1 MKKKLGIV
9 LALLI
14 ALSLGACGKDAGESS
29 KESQGRSD
37 APLEREDNS
46 SKAKES
52 SEAKTEAGNQSEAQ
66 ASTEGTGF
74 SSMTDIQSATDVVW
88 GKQDDATRQEIID
101 AAKAEGMEVTF
112 GDDGSMTIVDADG
125 SVFVQNPDGSWTQKD
140 EDGSVSQLGGS
151 WPSNEFTKLIPDPGF
166 AVLGLSASDDEFTAA
181 FQGVGVDD
189 IKAYAD
195 KVKAKGFTIDAEE
208 QDREVYGVTIYT
220 YEAYNED
227 GYYVS
232 VFFTSGTSGVTV
244 SK

>member
-14 ALSLGACGKDAGESS
+14 ALSLVACGKDAGESS

>member
-1 MKKKLGIV
+1 MKKRLGLLLVAV
-9 LALLI
+9 LV
-14 ALSLGACGKDAGESS
+14 LSLAACGKEAGGGSS
-29 KESQGRSD
+29 DGQGKSD
-37 APLEREDNS
+37 APLEREDDS
-46 SKAKES
+46 SKKSESVESKTDEDEKSGEGTS
-52 SEAKTEAGNQSEAQ
+52 SESI
-66 ASTEGTGF
+66 GF
-74 SSMTDIQSATDVVW
+74 SSISDMQSATDVVW
-88 GKQDDATRQEIID
+88 GKQDDISRQEIID

-195 KVKAKGFTIDAEE
+195 KVKAKGFTLDAEE

>member
-14 ALSLGACGKDAGESS
+14 ALSLVACGKDAGESS

-46 SKAKES
+46 SKTKES

-101 AAKAEGMEVTF
+101 AARAEGMDVSF
-112 GDDGSMTIVDADG
+112 GADGSMTIVDTDG
-125 SVFVQNPDGSWTQKD
+125 SVLIQNPDGSWTQKD
-140 EDGSVSQLGGS
+140 EDGTISQLGGS

-181 FQGVGVDD
+181 FQGASVDD

-195 KVKAKGFTIDAEE
+195 KIKAKGFTVDAEE
-208 QDREVYGVTIYT
+208 QDREVYGMTIYT
-220 YEAYNED
+220 YEAYNDD

>member
-14 ALSLGACGKDAGESS
+14 ALSLVACGKDAGESS

-46 SKAKES
+46 ARTKES

-88 GKQDDATRQEIID
+88 GKQDDISRQEIID

>member
-14 ALSLGACGKDAGESS
+14 ALSLVACGKDAGESS

-46 SKAKES
+46 SKTKES

-88 GKQDDATRQEIID
+88 GKQDDISRQEIID

>member
-1 MKKKLGIV
+1 MKKRLG
-9 LALLI
+9 LLLV
-14 ALSLGACGKDAGESS
+14 AMLVLSLAACGKEAGGGSS
-29 KESQGRSD
+29 DGQGKSD
-37 APLEREDNS
+37 APLEREDDS
-46 SKAKES
+46 SKKSEVVES
-52 SEAKTEAGNQSEAQ
+52 KTDEDEKSGEDIGSG
-66 ASTEGTGF
+66 SVGF
-74 SSMTDIQSATDVVW
+74 SSISDMQSATDVIW
-88 GKQDDATRQEIID
+88 GKQDDISRQEIID

-140 EDGSVSQLGGS
+140 EDGTISQLGGS

-166 AVLGLSASDDEFTAA
+166 AVLGLSSSDDEFTAA
-181 FQGVGVDD
+181 FQGVDVND

-232 VFFTSGTSGVTV
+232 VFYTSGTSGVTV